1 MLPGAL
7 LSPAPSARQ
16 GEELRVQTVPGALM
30 GAGDVIAQQLVERRG
45 LREHHGKRTL
55 RMVAIGCCFVGP
67 VVGGWYKVLDRLVP
81 GATKAVAVKK
91 MVLDQGGFAPCFL
104 GCFLAIT
111 GAVNGLSVEEN
122 WSKIQQDY
130 VDALL
135 TNYCI
140 WPPVQIANFY
150 FVPLSHRLAV
160 VQCVAIVW
168 NCYLSWKANRV

>member
-1 MLPGAL
+1 RRAG
-7 LSPAPSARQ
+7 Q
-16 GEELRVQTVPGALM
+16 GCCTVLVAGALM

>member
-1 MLPGAL
+1 AAAWRGARPVL
-7 LSPAPSARQ
+7 VA
-16 GEELRVQTVPGALM
+16 GALM